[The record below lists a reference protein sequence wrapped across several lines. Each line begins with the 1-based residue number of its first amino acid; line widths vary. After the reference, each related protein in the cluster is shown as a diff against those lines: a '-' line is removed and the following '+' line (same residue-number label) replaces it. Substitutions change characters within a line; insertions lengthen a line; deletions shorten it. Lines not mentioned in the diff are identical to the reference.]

1 MWGNSLGW
9 GISAV
14 IVAVTVG
21 SLVWVSRMLNQISD
35 PTPFSQT
42 SGAADA
48 MAMPGPP
55 EGALPDDSG
64 GNSGGVDTVALY
76 HQAIDLY
83 QKNPISFDRFLAEHD
98 AENFKVVAPAVE
110 LLRQAA
116 GKSSLGIFAGTPEEA
131 VNYDPN
137 TPLKVL
143 KEIGDCANEA
153 GLVAKVAND
162 KDGAIADFQAAFS
175 LGQRMADERLCYAE
189 LTDGIGLM
197 DGAAI
202 EMGDIAKDNGDRA
215 NADALNQFAVALSDF
230 SNHKLVPIE
239 TVLSSIDQ
247 PTIEQY
253 AGDLFWLAR
262 NSKERMW
269 RVQSILALGRLKF
282 NAGKPGD
289 NRGAARVTAEI
300 AGTDPDPVI
309 KTAAK
314 AASELTE
321 DQYGRL

>member
-9 GISAV
+9 GISAL

-21 SLVWVSRMLNQISD
+21 ALVWVSRTLNQISD
-35 PTPFSQT
+35 PTPFSNT

-48 MAMPGPP
+48 LALPAPP
-55 EGALPDDSG
+55 DGALPDDSA
-64 GNSGGVDTVALY
+64 GVDAVALY

-83 QKNPISFDRFLAEHD
+83 EKDPISFDRFLADHD
-98 AENFKVVAPAVE
+98 AENFKIVSPAVD

-116 GKSSLGIFAGTPEEA
+116 GKNSLGIFAATPEEA

-137 TPLKVL
+137 IPLKVL
-143 KEIGDCANEA
+143 KELGDCANEA
-153 GLVAKVAND
+153 GLVKKIGND

-175 LGQRMADERLCYAE
+175 LGHRMADERLCYAE
-189 LTDGIGLM
+189 LSDGIGLM

-202 EMGDIAKDNGDRA
+202 EMADIAKDNGDQTK
-215 NADALNQFAVALSDF
+215 ADALNQFAVALSDF
-230 SNHKLVPIE
+230 SNHKLVPIQ

-253 AGDLFWLAR
+253 AGDLFWLAK

-269 RVQSILALGRLKF
+269 RVQSILALGRLKY

-300 AGTDPDPVI
+300 ASTDPDPVI

-314 AASELTE
+314 EASDLTE